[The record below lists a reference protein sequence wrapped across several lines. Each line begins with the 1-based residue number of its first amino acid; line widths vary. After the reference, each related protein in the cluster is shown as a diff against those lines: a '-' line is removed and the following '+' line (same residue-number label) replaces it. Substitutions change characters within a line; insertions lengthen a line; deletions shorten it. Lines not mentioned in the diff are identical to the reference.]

1 MALTKIPGELFSVGD
16 LDISDVGTISLDA
29 IEGDADSNTSITFS
43 GSDVITIATGG
54 SNRLTIGDGALSPVT
69 DNQIDLGT
77 SSLEFK
83 DAFFDGTVTS
93 DAFAGPL
100 TGDVTGNVSGT
111 AATVTGA
118 AQSNITSL
126 GTLTTLTVDN
136 VIVNG
141 TTIGHTSD
149 TDLMTL
155 ADGVLTVAGEVDATS
170 LDISGD
176 VDVDGTL
183 ETDNLTVGGA
193 QGSDGQVLTSTG
205 SGVAWETPSS
215 FNADAAQTFNDSG
228 AAVDFRI
235 EGDTDANLFFLDG
248 SEDKIGIGTNAPT
261 SKLHLE
267 NSASNAVVQ
276 IGFENDAQEWRLGV
290 HGGLSDGF
298 LLYDNT
304 NSASRF
310 FVGTDGNIGIGLTA
324 PTFATGNGMHFA
336 DSFYVGLGTGNGTR
350 PDFSLSGNNSGLAIA
365 CGTGSDDADILIST
379 AGVMAVPN
387 GIELGS
393 GTDFTSAN
401 TLNDYEE
408 GTWTPTVGG
417 NTGQGSTSSG
427 SVAGKYIK
435 IGKLVFASFSIVN
448 ITIAS
453 ASGHLKIGGFP
464 FNNDGTNDREA
475 NGVMRVYGVNLEALG
490 SNTSPIPAVNNDT
503 NTAFVLQSKDDAAW
517 SVVQVSNGSGQYFEG
532 TITYITT

>member
-1 MALTKIPGELFSVGD
+1 MANTKVTSRVLADDAVLTANITDANVTTAKIAADAITGAKIADDAINSEHYTDGSIDTAHIADDQVTLAKMAGLARGKIIYGD
-16 LDISDVGTISLDA
+16 ASGNPAALALGSNGQILKSDGTDISWGAES
-29 IEGDADSNTSITFS
+29 TF
-43 GSDVITIATGG
+43 
-54 SNRLTIGDGALSPVT
+54 
-69 DNQIDLGT
+69 
-77 SSLEFK
+77 
-83 DAFFDGTVTS
+83 
-93 DAFAGPL
+93 
-100 TGDVTGNVSGT
+100 
-111 AATVTGA
+111 
-118 AQSNITSL
+118 
-126 GTLTTLTVDN
+126 
-136 VIVNG
+136 
-141 TTIGHTSD
+141 D
-149 TDLMTL
+149 T
-155 ADGVLTVAGEVDATS
+155 
-170 LDISGD
+170 
-176 VDVDGTL
+176 
-183 ETDNLTVGGA
+183 
-193 QGSDGQVLTSTG
+193 
-205 SGVAWETPSS
+205 
-215 FNADAAQTFNDSG
+215 DAAQVFNESG

-235 EGDTDANLFFLDG
+235 EGDTEQNLFFVDG
-248 SEDKIGIGTNAPT
+248 SADKIGIGTSSPDASLHIT
-261 SKLHLE
+261 SNTPIIAFDE
-267 NSASNAVVQ
+267 SDASQVYR
-276 IGFENDAQEWRLGV
+276 IGSF
-290 HGGLSDGF
+290 GGSF
-298 LLYDNT
+298 ALYDST
-304 NSASRF
+304 DSAYRIT
-310 FVGTDGNIGIGLTA
+310 VNGDGNIGIGLTA

-532 TITYITT
+532 SITYITT